1 MTVNG
6 HDDARPEPI
15 TPCGDRPAEHAELA
29 SRRRTAFAIAVL
41 RLEAEIAMERDHE
54 LGLIAHE

>member
-1 MTVNG
+1 MTDNG
-6 HDDARPEPI
+6 HDASRPEPD
-15 TPCGDRPAEHAELA
+15 TPCSDRPAELAERA

-54 LGLIAHE
+54 RRLIAHE